1 MMRMRLRC
9 LLPTEMRNW
18 IDCLT
23 APLVSETP
31 SKHSQASSSSA
42 SLGWAGGW
50 SLWIEHLD
58 PPSPSIHH
66 RPAIPVRVRHY
77 APADQLNMPTY
88 QPPRWQPPRKH
99 GLQLPLSRDQLGG
112 IIVYP
117 PLTAV
122 RAACL
127 VCAFGVLQCVMCGWG
142 EERSTD

>member
-1 MMRMRLRC
+1 MPHASLYGPKSTGFQRAPMMRMRLRC

-58 PPSPSIHH
+58 PPSP
-66 RPAIPVRVRHY
+66 PAFIIAQPSQSES
-77 APADQLNMPTY
+77 ATT
-88 QPPRWQPPRKH
+88 PPR
-99 GLQLPLSRDQLGG
+99 
-112 IIVYP
+112 IN
-117 PLTAV
+117 
-122 RAACL
+122 
-127 VCAFGVLQCVMCGWG
+127 
-142 EERSTD
+142 